1 MCPLHVSCYIHTLEG
16 IAMTLLDW
24 KFQEWVL
31 GEKTVVQNEK
41 LESGY
46 CASAAFLA

>member
-1 MCPLHVSCYIHTLEG
+1 MAT
-16 IAMTLLDW
+16 TLLDW

-41 LESGY
+41 LEAGY
-46 CASAAFLA
+46 CAFSAFLA